1 MIITQ
6 EHWNWEEH
14 ICCVPGKRVY
24 DQNFGLKFFGYLS
37 NGKGG
42 RPNYGFMTG
51 NWFPNVF
58 DNSLT
63 LAEKYLGRTCTLVV
77 QKCTACVRD

>member
-1 MIITQ
+1 MVITQ
-6 EHWNWEEH
+6 EHWYWEE
-14 ICCVPGKRVY
+14 IMCYVSGKRVY
-24 DQNFGLKFFGYLS
+24 DQCFGLKFFGHLS

-42 RPNYGFMTG
+42 RPDYGFLTG

-58 DNSLT
+58 DNSLI
-63 LAEKYLGRTCTLVV
+63 LADKYLGRTCTLVD